1 MDHILNIIR
10 SAVNIVTFFLFSFM
24 FISSVFSENVR
35 ANLKNVISTLYDY
48 GLVGLAAALIL
59 VSYLIPTLKL
69 YYLLAKNRKINIQ
82 LIQSAFT
89 PSKAEKSFFLIANFV
104 FPFIAI
110 TPFLLYIF
118 FGIYICFFGFCLL

>member
-89 PSKAEKSFFLIANFV
+89 PSKAEKSFF
-104 FPFIAI
+104 
-110 TPFLLYIF
+110 
-118 FGIYICFFGFCLL
+118 

>member
-1 MDHILNIIR
+1 MDLIFNIIR
-10 SAVNIVTFFLFSFM
+10 TAVNIVTFFLFSII

-35 ANLKNVISTLYDY
+35 ANLQTVISTLYDY

-59 VSYLIPTLKL
+59 ISYLIPTLKL
-69 YYLLAKNRKINIQ
+69 YYLLAKNRKINLQ

-89 PSKAEKSFFLIANFV
+89 PSKPEKSFFLIVNFI
-104 FPFIAI
+104 FPLIAI
-110 TPFLLYIF
+110 TPFLLNIF